1 MVDSVSNLK
10 YLTKGG
16 GGWLMSIF
24 HKLAQ
29 SDWSLAQLSPILFKR
44 EMSGKL
50 SGGTESMT

>member
-10 YLTKGG
+10 YLTK
-16 GGWLMSIF
+16 GWLMSIF